1 MGSCTGAMLG
11 IALLLSIPLV
21 TGALIAP
28 KVPYPEG
35 PQGALLIMKMEEA
48 LERGR
53 QDGASMVHVSAML
66 YYTPAFKHS
75 VNNPVHHIQGG
86 PAGCALYFVD
96 NKIRFHCLI
105 RDGVN
110 NHLCIT

>member
-1 MGSCTGAMLG
+1 MLG
-11 IALLLSIPLV
+11 IALLLSITPLV

-53 QDGASMVHVSAML
+53 QDGASMVHVSAMI

-75 VNNPVHHIQGG
+75 VSDPANHIQGG
-86 PAGCALYFVD
+86 QFGCD
-96 NKIRFHCLI
+96 IKIRFHRLI
-105 RDGVN
+105 REGVN
-110 NHLCIT
+110 NHLCTT

>member
-1 MGSCTGAMLG
+1 MGSYTKAMLG
-11 IALLLSIPLV
+11 IALLLSITPLV

-53 QDGASMVHVSAML
+53 QDGASMVHVSAMM
-66 YYTPAFKHS
+66 YYTPAFRRS
-75 VNNPVHHIQGG
+75 VSDPAHHIQGG
-86 PAGCALYFVD
+86 PSG
-96 NKIRFHCLI
+96 
-105 RDGVN
+105 
-110 NHLCIT
+110 